1 MKFAARMN
9 SVKPSATLAVSA
21 KATELADKGIDIISF
36 ALGEPD
42 FDTPKHIGE
51 AAKKAVDDGFTHYT
65 AVPGT
70 AALRK
75 AICAYFQREHNA
87 SAKPEN
93 VIACAGG
100 KHALFNLLLTMVD
113 PGDEV
118 LIPAPYWT
126 SYPDMVGLAGGTPV
140 IVPCPSSRG
149 FRLTPEDL
157 ESKRTASTRFLILN
171 SPSNPTGV
179 AYTQAEIDALIGWAV
194 EHDIFVIADEIY
206 SQLVYPPAA
215 AGSAVSW
222 WERCPEQV
230 AVMNGLSKSFAMT
243 GWRMGFILADARL
256 IKKISTTQSQ
266 STSCISTITQKAAEA
281 ALSGSYDC
289 ISPMREAFARR
300 RDLAHAEICSW
311 PGVVCPKPEGAF
323 YLFPDVSALFGSKFS
338 SASEMCTYLLEEAHV
353 ALVPGEAFGDPS
365 CVRLSYAL
373 SDDRIMEGLARVKK
387 ALFA

>member
-1 MKFAARMN
+1 MKFAQRMN

-21 KATELADKGIDIISF
+21 KATEMAEKGIDVISF

-42 FDTPKHIGE
+42 FDTPLHIRE
-51 AAKKAVDDGFTHYT
+51 AAKNAIDAGFTHYT

-70 AALRK
+70 SALRS
-75 AICAYFQREHNA
+75 AICEYFRREHDV

-93 VIACAGG
+93 VISCAGG

-126 SYPDMVGLAGGTPV
+126 SYPDMVGLVGGTPV
-140 IVPCPSSRG
+140 IVPSPSSRG
-149 FRLTPEDL
+149 FRLTAADL
-157 ESKRTASTRFLILN
+157 EAKRTGASRFLILN

-179 AYTQAEIDALIGWAV
+179 AYTQAEIDSLMTWAI

-206 SQLVYPPAA
+206 SQLVYPPAK
-215 AGSAVSW
+215 AGSAASW
-222 WERCPEQV
+222 WERCPGQV

-243 GWRMGFILADARL
+243 GWRMGFLLGDAKL

-266 STSCISTITQKAAEA
+266 STSCISSITQKAAEA

-289 ISPMREAFARR
+289 IAPMREAFARR

-323 YLFPDVSALFGSKFS
+323 YLFPDVSALFGSRFAN
-338 SASEMCTYLLEEAHV
+338 ASELCTYLIEKAHV
-353 ALVPGEAFGDPS
+353 ALVPGEAFGDPA
-365 CVRLSYAL
+365 CVRFSYAL
-373 SDDRIMEGLARVKK
+373 AEDRIMEGLARIKK